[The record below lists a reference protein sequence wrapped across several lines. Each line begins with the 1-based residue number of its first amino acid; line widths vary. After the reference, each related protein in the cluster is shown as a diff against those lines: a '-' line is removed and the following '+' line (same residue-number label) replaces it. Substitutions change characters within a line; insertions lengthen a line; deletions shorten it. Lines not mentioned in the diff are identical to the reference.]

1 MAVSPTDDM
10 SDQIPGEADSM
21 LTPAFTAFMTSPVT
35 LYTNK
40 AQPFLCMTILCGVIP
55 VFIVGLSDLF
65 FKY

>member
-21 LTPAFTAFMTSPVT
+21 LTPAFMTSPVT